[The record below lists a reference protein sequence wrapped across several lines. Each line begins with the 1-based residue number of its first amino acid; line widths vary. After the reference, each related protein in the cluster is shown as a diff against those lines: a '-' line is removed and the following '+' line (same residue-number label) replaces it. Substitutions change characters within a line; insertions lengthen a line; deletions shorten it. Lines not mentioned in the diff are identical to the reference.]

1 MKKGAV
7 GVLFTCELKARS
19 RSKVTDKLEAT
30 EMIIQCHNVTS

>member
-19 RSKVTDKLEAT
+19 RSKVTDELET
-30 EMIIQCHNVTS
+30 REK